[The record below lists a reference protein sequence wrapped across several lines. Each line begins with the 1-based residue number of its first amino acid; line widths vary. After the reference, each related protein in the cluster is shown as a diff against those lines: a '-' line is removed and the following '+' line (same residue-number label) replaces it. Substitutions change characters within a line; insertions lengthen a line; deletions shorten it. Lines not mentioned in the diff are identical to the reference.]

1 MKDITRIMAP
11 ALNVALPRANIPRT
25 FPRAVLYGPTA
36 VQGLGLTDPFIYQY
50 CRHIQDIVDQPWR
63 NTEVGF
69 LIQTNLEEAK
79 LEAGI
84 YGSLFDSDVTVTW
97 FNTTNSWIIETLE
110 FCTTYHISFDEPSGS
125 LEPNCVNDQSLME
138 AFASFEFNPSQLQL
152 LNRCRLYCRVIS
164 LSDVTDGRGKHLI
177 LPSMTKPVQSTN
189 LYNYKWPTQGIP
201 PQRDWDFWIQAL
213 RSCFTYTGNALV
225 KPLGLWLPQTQF
237 KQWPAYIALGD
248 LYRFESDDW
257 YKYEP
262 SPGPQ
267 NHRQTHYSKTG
278 IRVFQPPLPRL
289 RTRVVQ
295 YTKYMVATGTRAFL
309 ANNEANPFSDSI
321 EHRFHQILQAY
332 SDSKWICNWMEVPP
346 NLYGLINRIQD
357 GKGLGVS
364 DGSYYPCW
372 DSCSAGWILWT
383 STVEM
388 RGGGYRTRSR

>member
-1 MKDITRIMAP
+1 
-11 ALNVALPRANIPRT
+11 
-25 FPRAVLYGPTA
+25 
-36 VQGLGLTDPFIYQY
+36 
-50 CRHIQDIVDQPWR
+50 
-63 NTEVGF
+63 
-69 LIQTNLEEAK
+69 
-79 LEAGI
+79 
-84 YGSLFDSDVTVTW
+84 
-97 FNTTNSWIIETLE
+97 
-110 FCTTYHISFDEPSGS
+110 
-125 LEPNCVNDQSLME
+125 
-138 AFASFEFNPSQLQL
+138 
-152 LNRCRLYCRVIS
+152 
-164 LSDVTDGRGKHLI
+164 
-177 LPSMTKPVQSTN
+177 MTKPVQSTN

-201 PQRDWDFWIQAL
+201 PQRDCDFWIQAL
-213 RSCFTYTGNALV
+213 LSCFTYTGNALV

-295 YTKYMVATGTRAFL
+295 YTTYMVATGTRAFL
-309 ANNEANPFSDSI
+309 ANNEVNPFSDSI

-346 NLYGLINRIQD
+346 NLYGLINGIQD

-364 DGSYYPCW
+364 DGSYDPCW

-388 RGGGYRTRSR
+388 RGGGGYRTRSR